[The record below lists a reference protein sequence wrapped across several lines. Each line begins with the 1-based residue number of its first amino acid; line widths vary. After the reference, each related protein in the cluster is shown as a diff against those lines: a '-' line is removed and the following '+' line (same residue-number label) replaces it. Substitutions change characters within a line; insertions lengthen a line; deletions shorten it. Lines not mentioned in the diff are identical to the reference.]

1 MRRKLI
7 VMLVTVVCICAGS
20 ATALAAP
27 NADHASCEAIVT
39 FPDTQEQIRDGVARD
54 FAANARP
61 AGFNIYSTVAPN
73 KLPDCPA
80 P

>member
-7 VMLVTVVCICAGS
+7 VMVVTVVCICAGS

-39 FPDTQEQIRDGVARD
+39 FPDTQERIRDGVARE
-54 FAANARP
+54 FAAEVL
-61 AGFNIYSTVAPN
+61 AGAIFSSVAPN
-73 KLPDCPA
+73 KLPACPA